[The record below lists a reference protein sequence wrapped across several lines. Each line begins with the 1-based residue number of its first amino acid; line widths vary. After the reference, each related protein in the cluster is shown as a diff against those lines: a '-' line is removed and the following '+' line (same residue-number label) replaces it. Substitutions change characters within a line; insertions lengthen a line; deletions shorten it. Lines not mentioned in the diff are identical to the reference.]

1 MEFSKLAPFAAFG
14 ARRVRKGWHMPSRD
28 EFQVVVV
35 GSGPSG
41 LMAALA
47 LSQAGLSIALIGARA
62 PDDHR
67 TTALL
72 TSSVSALT
80 TLGVWDLCRDQ
91 AAALR
96 ILRIV
101 DDTARLWRAPETR
114 FDCAE
119 IGLDAFAQNIE
130 NRHLVAALE
139 SKAAATPHLQRF
151 PETAVAVRPCEAHV
165 EVELADGTILRTQLA
180 VGADGRNSICREA
193 ARIEMRSTSYPQVA
207 LTYNV
212 SHSRPH
218 RDTST
223 EFHTEHGPFTTV
235 PLPGDRSSIV
245 CVVDAPEAGRV
256 RKLSGETLDLELER
270 RSHSILGKI
279 AVEPGSGAFPLG
291 AETAQ
296 LFANGRIALVGE
308 AAHRIPPI
316 GAQGLNLGLR
326 DAAAIAEVASEQR
339 GDPGTPQAMQ
349 RYETM
354 RRADVM
360 SRSMAVDLLNRSLL
374 SGFLPMQALRGLGL
388 HLLGNVGP
396 LRRAIM
402 REGVM
407 PGASQPRLMR
417 GEAIT

>member
-1 MEFSKLAPFAAFG
+1 MSK
-14 ARRVRKGWHMPSRD
+14 RN
-28 EFQVVVV
+28 EFQALVV

-41 LMAALA
+41 LTAALA
-47 LSQAGLSIALIGARA
+47 LAQAGLSTALIGARTGN
-62 PDDHR
+62 DHR

-72 TSSVSALT
+72 TSSVAALT
-80 TLGVWDLCRDQ
+80 TLGVWEQCRDH
-91 AAALR
+91 AAAMRL
-96 ILRIV
+96 LRIV

-119 IGLDAFAQNIE
+119 IGLDAFAWNIE
-130 NRHLVAALE
+130 NRHLVTALE
-139 SKAAATPHLQRF
+139 SKAENTPNLQRF
-151 PETAVAVRPCEAHV
+151 AGSAVSVQASEEHV
-165 EVELADGTILRTQLA
+165 VVELTDGNLLHAQLA

-193 ARIEMRSTSYPQVA
+193 AGIEMRSTSYPQIA

-212 SHSRPH
+212 AHSRPH

-235 PLPGDRSSIV
+235 PLPGQRSSIV
-245 CVVDAPEAGRV
+245 CVVDASEAERMHNLP
-256 RKLSGETLDLELER
+256 REALDLELER
-270 RSHSILGKI
+270 RSHSSLGKI
-279 AVEPGSGAFPLG
+279 AVEPGSGSFPLG

-296 LFANGRIALVGE
+296 RFASVRIALIGE

-326 DAAAIAEVASEQR
+326 DAAAIAEVALEHR
-339 GDPGTPQAMQ
+339 DDPGATEAMR

-360 SRSMAVDLLNRSLL
+360 SRTMAVDLLNRSLL

-402 REGVM
+402 SEGVM

-417 GEAIT
+417 GEALR

>member
-1 MEFSKLAPFAAFG
+1 MRG
-14 ARRVRKGWHMPSRD
+14 RD
-28 EFQVVVV
+28 DSQAVVV

-41 LMAALA
+41 LTAALA
-47 LSQAGLSIALIGARA
+47 LAQSGLSTALIGPRA
-62 PDDHR
+62 GDDHR

-72 TSSVSALT
+72 TSSVAALT
-80 TLGVWDLCRDQ
+80 TLGVWELCRDH

-119 IGLDAFAQNIE
+119 IGLDAFAYNIE

-139 SKAAATPHLQRF
+139 SRAADISGLQRF
-151 PETAVAVRPCEAHV
+151 PVGAVSARPSEDQV
-165 EVELADGTILRTQLA
+165 EIELADGTQLRAQLV

-193 ARIEMRSTSYPQVA
+193 AGIELRSASYPQVA

-212 SHSRPH
+212 AHGRPH
-218 RDTST
+218 RDIST
-223 EFHTEHGPFTTV
+223 EFHTEHGPFTLV
-235 PLPGDRSSIV
+235 PLPGERSSIV
-245 CVVDAPEAGRV
+245 CAVDAGEAERM
-256 RKLSGETLDLELER
+256 RELSGDALNLELER

-279 AVEPGSGAFPLG
+279 AVEPGSGAFPLC

-296 LFANGRIALVGE
+296 SFAANRIALVGE
-308 AAHRIPPI
+308 AAHRFPPI

-326 DAAAIAEVASEQR
+326 DAAAIAEVALEYR
-339 GDPGTPQAMQ
+339 KDPGVPQAMQ

-374 SGFLPMQALRGLGL
+374 SGFLPVQALRGLGL

-396 LRRAIM
+396 LRRAMM

-407 PGASQPRLMR
+407 PSASQPRLMQ
-417 GEAIT
+417 GEALT

>member
-1 MEFSKLAPFAAFG
+1 MRG
-14 ARRVRKGWHMPSRD
+14 RD
-28 EFQVVVV
+28 DFQAVVV

-41 LMAALA
+41 LTAALA
-47 LSQAGLSIALIGARA
+47 LAQSGLSTALIGPRA
-62 PDDHR
+62 GDDHR

-72 TSSVSALT
+72 TSSVAALT
-80 TLGVWDLCRDQ
+80 TLGVWELCRDH

-119 IGLDAFAQNIE
+119 IGLDAFAYNIE

-139 SKAAATPHLQRF
+139 SRAADISGLQRF
-151 PETAVAVRPCEAHV
+151 PVGAVSARPSEDQV
-165 EVELADGTILRTQLA
+165 EIELADGTQLRAQLV

-193 ARIEMRSTSYPQVA
+193 AGIELRSASYPQVA

-212 SHSRPH
+212 AHGRPH
-218 RDTST
+218 RDIST
-223 EFHTEHGPFTTV
+223 EFHTEHGPFTLV
-235 PLPGDRSSIV
+235 PLPGERSSIV
-245 CVVDAPEAGRV
+245 CVVDADEAERM
-256 RKLSGETLDLELER
+256 RELSGDALNLELER

-279 AVEPGSGAFPLG
+279 AVEPGSGAFPLC

-296 LFANGRIALVGE
+296 SFAANRIALVGE
-308 AAHRIPPI
+308 AAHRFPPI

-326 DAAAIAEVASEQR
+326 DAAAIAEVALEYR
-339 GDPGTPQAMQ
+339 KDPGVPQAMQ

-374 SGFLPMQALRGLGL
+374 SGFLPVQALRGLGL

-396 LRRAIM
+396 LRRAMM

-407 PGASQPRLMR
+407 PSASQPRLMQ
-417 GEAIT
+417 GEALT